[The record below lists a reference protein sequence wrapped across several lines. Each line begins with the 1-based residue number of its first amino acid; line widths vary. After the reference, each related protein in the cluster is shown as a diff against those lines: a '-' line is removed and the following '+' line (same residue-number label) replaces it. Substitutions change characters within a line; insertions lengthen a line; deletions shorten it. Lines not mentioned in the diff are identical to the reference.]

1 MTALFATY
9 NRFELTVAEASGTVV
24 KDTDGKEYLDF
35 GSGIGVCNLGHRH
48 PDVQQAIEEQL
59 NKYWHV
65 SNLYHV
71 PLQEE
76 VAELLTANSAGDY
89 VFFCNSGAEANEAA
103 IKLARKASG
112 KTKIITFQQSF
123 HGRTFATMAATGQD
137 KVQQGF
143 GPMLEAFDYVPFN
156 DIEAVKKKI
165 DGETAAVM
173 LEVIQ
178 GEGGVIAA
186 EPTFV
191 KELEQLCA
199 EHDILL
205 IIDEIQTGIGR
216 TGAPFAYQHYAIS
229 PDIIT
234 TAKGLGNGLPV
245 GAMIAK
251 AKFYD
256 DFGPGSHATTFGGN
270 PLAMAAAKAVLQH
283 VFDPAFLQTVE
294 EKSIYL
300 KERLQEEIGETRF
313 VTNIKGKGL
322 MIGIECEKEV
332 TGLIPQL
339 MQQGLLVLN
348 ASPYVIRLLPPLTV
362 SKEEIDAAATL
373 IGEAIKKPV
382 TT

>member
-1 MTALFATY
+1 MTALFSTY
-9 NRFELTVAEASGTVV
+9 NRFDLTVAEACGTVV

-76 VAELLTANSAGDY
+76 VAQLLTANSAGDY

-103 IKLARKASG
+103 IKLARKATG

-143 GPMLEAFDYVPFN
+143 GPMLQAFDYAPFN

-165 DGETAAVM
+165 DGQTAAVM

-191 KELEQLCA
+191 KQLEQLCI

-216 TGAPFAYQHYAIS
+216 TGVPFAYQHYAIS
-229 PDIIT
+229 PDIIS

-251 AKFYD
+251 AELYEH
-256 DFGPGSHATTFGGN
+256 FGPGSHATTFGGN

-300 KERLQEEIGETRF
+300 KRRLQEEIGETRF

-322 MIGIECEKEV
+322 MIGIECAAEV
-332 TGLIPQL
+332 TQFIPQL
-339 MQQGLLVLN
+339 MEKGLLVLN
-348 ASPYVIRLLPPLTV
+348 AGPHVLRLLPPLTV
-362 SKEEIDAAATL
+362 GYQDIDKAVAL
-373 IGEAIKKPV
+373 ISEVMKNPV
-382 TT
+382 TM

>member
-1 MTALFATY
+1 MTALFSTY
-9 NRFELTVAEASGTVV
+9 SRFDLTVAEASGTVV

-76 VAELLTANSAGDY
+76 VAKLLTANSAGDY

-103 IKLARKASG
+103 IKLARKATG

-143 GPMLEAFDYVPFN
+143 GPMLQAFDYAPFN

-165 DGETAAVM
+165 DGQTAAVM

-191 KELEQLCA
+191 KQLEQLCV

-205 IIDEIQTGIGR
+205 IIDAMQTRIGR
-216 TGAPFAYQHYAIS
+216 TGDLFAYQHYATS
-229 PDIIT
+229 PDIIS
-234 TAKGLGNGLPV
+234 TAKEIGNGLPV

-270 PLAMAAAKAVLQH
+270 PLAMASAKAVLQH

-300 KERLQEEIGETRF
+300 KRRLQEEIGETRF

-322 MIGIECEKEV
+322 MIGIECAAEV
-332 TGLIPQL
+332 TQFIPQL
-339 MQQGLLVLN
+339 MEKGLLVLN
-348 ASPYVIRLLPPLTV
+348 AGPHVLRLLPPLTV
-362 SKEEIDAAATL
+362 SYQDIDRAVEL
-373 IGEAIKKPV
+373 ISEMMKKPV
-382 TT
+382 

>member
-112 KTKIITFQQSF
+112 QTKIITFQQSF

>member
-1 MTALFATY
+1 MTALFSTY
-9 NRFELTVAEASGTVV
+9 NRFDLTVAEACGTVV

-76 VAELLTANSAGDY
+76 VAQLLTANSAGDY

-103 IKLARKASG
+103 IKLARKATG

-165 DGETAAVM
+165 DGETAAGM
-173 LEVIQ
+173 LEAMQ

-186 EPTFV
+186 DPEFV
-191 KELEQLCA
+191 KELEQLCV

-205 IIDEIQTGIGR
+205 IIDEVQTGIGR
-216 TGAPFAYQHYAIS
+216 TGVPFAYQHYAIS
-229 PDIIT
+229 PDIIS

-256 DFGPGSHATTFGGN
+256 HFGPGSHATTFGGN

-283 VFDPAFLQTVE
+283 VFDPTFLQAVE
-294 EKSIYL
+294 EKSAYL
-300 KERLQEEIGETRF
+300 KERLQEEIGKTRF
-313 VTNIKGKGL
+313 VTNVKGKGL
-322 MIGIECEKEV
+322 MIGIECAAEV
-332 TGLIPQL
+332 NALVPEL
-339 MQQGLLVLN
+339 MKQGLLVLN
-348 ASPYVIRLLPPLTV
+348 ASPYVIRLLPPLIV
-362 SKEEIDAAATL
+362 SYQEMDKAVAL
-373 IGEAIKKPV
+373 ISEVMKNPV

>member
-76 VAELLTANSAGDY
+76 VAQLLTANSAGDY

-103 IKLARKASG
+103 IKLARKATG

-143 GPMLEAFDYVPFN
+143 GPMLQAFDYVPFN

-313 VTNIKGKGL
+313 E
-322 MIGIECEKEV
+322 IGRASCRERVEVWDVVGVVKEIV
-332 TGLIPQL
+332 VGGG
-339 MQQGLLVLN
+339 MG
-348 ASPYVIRLLPPLTV
+348 VIGVRGRV
-362 SKEEIDAAATL
+362 MRW
-373 IGEAIKKPV
+373 
-382 TT
+382 